1 MKAAENCG
9 AGPRRVGAL
18 QRLPMPG
25 WIAAKLR
32 DCRDCEHEL
41 ALYRLAA
48 GGLAGCYLLIAGSL
62 GERGGHDLLR
72 SILWLFAAFELA
84 SLGILCHL
92 LLRPDASAVRRLAG
106 ILVDFGALSYCVHIG
121 GETALPLYPLYLLVI
136 LANGFRFGTRYLLA
150 AADTAVA
157 SFALVTVATEF
168 FAAHPALSLGL
179 LGGLIA
185 PALQV
190 CARMR
195 GLRPG
200 RQRSEAASR
209 TNGPIAAGVADASDQ
224 AKLTAAAAG
233 TPSGHDA
240 GPRALPDLDASEKPS
255 EEPVRRLAILVA
267 EDNVTYQNVIAK
279 ILEKAGH
286 EARIVDNG
294 QAAAEAVAKRAF
306 DAVLM
311 DVEMPVLNGIEAA
324 KLIRFLS
331 TGRPRVPIVALMT
344 QADEPTQSRCE
355 EAGMDGCI
363 AKPIE
368 PAGLL
373 QVLEEAISLAQ
384 HTRPPLSAQA
394 AETGKPEAVMK
405 PMPSALDVR
414 TLESLKALG
423 GDDFVEELAQQ
434 FIDDAAGVLDE
445 LSQAVARGDAQG
457 FREHAHA
464 LRSGAANIGAQG
476 VYEMCL
482 GWRRIDPATLSSK
495 GNSCLAE
502 LEQELGRVRAALQD
516 YRDYRAARKRSG
528 HSEAA
533 SAQGAAV
540 LRG

>member
-1 MKAAENCG
+1 MKVAENCG
-9 AGPRRVGAL
+9 TGSRWTSVF
-18 QRLPMPG
+18 QRIPVPA

-32 DCRDCEHEL
+32 DRPDSEHEL
-41 ALYRLAA
+41 AFYRLAA
-48 GGLAGCYLLIAGSL
+48 GALAGCYLLIAGSL
-62 GERGGHDLLR
+62 EGRGGHDLLG
-72 SILWLFAAFELA
+72 SIVWLFAAFELA
-84 SLGILCHL
+84 SLGIFCHL
-92 LLRPDASAVRRLAG
+92 LLRPGASAARRLAG
-106 ILVDFGALSYCVHIG
+106 ILLDLGALSYCMHVG
-121 GETALPLYPLYLLVI
+121 GETALPLYPLYLLAI

-168 FAAHPALSLGL
+168 FAAHPGLSLGL
-179 LGGLIA
+179 LGGLIV

-190 CARMR
+190 CALMR
-195 GLRPG
+195 GLQP
-200 RQRSEAASR
+200 RQPRSEAPSR
-209 TNGPIAAGVADASDQ
+209 MNGPIATGIADTPDQ
-224 AKLTAAAAG
+224 GNLTATAAR
-233 TPSGHDA
+233 TPGHADPQA
-240 GPRALPDLDASEKPS
+240 PPDLDASGEPS

-267 EDNVTYQNVIAK
+267 EDNVTYQKVIAK

-286 EARIVDNG
+286 DAQIVDNG
-294 QAAAEAVAKRAF
+294 QAAAEAVAKGAF

-311 DVEMPVLNGIEAA
+311 DIEMPVLNGIEAA

-331 TGRPRVPIVALMT
+331 TGRPRVPIVALVT
-344 QADEPTQSRCE
+344 QADEPTQTRCE
-355 EAGMDGCI
+355 QAGMDACI

-373 QVLEEAISLAQ
+373 QALEAAISLEP
-384 HTRPPLSAQA
+384 HTRPPRSAQA
-394 AETGKPEAVMK
+394 AETGKPEAVPK
-405 PMPSALDVR
+405 PTPSALDLR

-434 FIDDAAGVLDE
+434 FIDDAAGVLGE

-464 LRSGAANIGAQG
+464 LRSGAANIGAHG

-495 GNSCLAE
+495 GHSCLRE
-502 LEQELGRVRAALQD
+502 LEQEFGRVRAALQD

-528 HSEAA
+528 LAVPAA
-533 SAQGAAV
+533 QSGATP
-540 LRG
+540 LRA

>member
-9 AGPRRVGAL
+9 TGPRRVGAL

-25 WIAAKLR
+25 RIAAKLR
-32 DCRDCEHEL
+32 DCRDREHEL

-233 TPSGHDA
+233 APGGHDA
-240 GPRALPDLDASEKPS
+240 APRALPDLDASEKPS

-355 EAGMDGCI
+355 EAGTPASQNRSSRPGCSRFSKKRSRWRSTP
-363 AKPIE
+363 AHRYRRKP
-368 PAGLL
+368 P
-373 QVLEEAISLAQ
+373 
-384 HTRPPLSAQA
+384 RP
-394 AETGKPEAVMK
+394 E
-405 PMPSALDVR
+405 
-414 TLESLKALG
+414 
-423 GDDFVEELAQQ
+423 
-434 FIDDAAGVLDE
+434 
-445 LSQAVARGDAQG
+445 
-457 FREHAHA
+457 
-464 LRSGAANIGAQG
+464 N
-476 VYEMCL
+476 
-482 GWRRIDPATLSSK
+482 
-495 GNSCLAE
+495 
-502 LEQELGRVRAALQD
+502 
-516 YRDYRAARKRSG
+516 RKRS
-528 HSEAA
+528 
-533 SAQGAAV
+533 
-540 LRG
+540 

>member
-1 MKAAENCG
+1 MKVAENSG
-9 AGPRRVGAL
+9 TGSPWASVF
-18 QRLPMPG
+18 QRIPAPG

-32 DCRDCEHEL
+32 DGRNSEHEL
-41 ALYRLAA
+41 ALYRLPA

-62 GERGGHDLLR
+62 GERGGHDLLE
-72 SILWLFAAFELA
+72 SIVWLFAAFELA
-84 SLGILCHL
+84 SLAIFCHL
-92 LLRPDASAVRRLAG
+92 LLRPDASAARRLAG
-106 ILVDFGALSYCVHIG
+106 ILVDFGALSYCMHIG
-121 GETALPLYPLYLLVI
+121 GETALPLYPLYLLII
-136 LANGFRFGTRYLLA
+136 LTNGFRFGTRYLLA

-157 SFALVTVATEF
+157 GFALVTVATEF
-168 FAAHPALSLGL
+168 FAAHPELSLGL
-179 LGGLIA
+179 LGGLIV

-190 CARMR
+190 CGLVRR
-195 GLRPG
+195 LRPG
-200 RQRSEAASR
+200 RHRSEAASR
-209 TNGPIAAGVADASDQ
+209 TNGPIATGVVDASDQ

-233 TPSGHDA
+233 TPSGHLA
-240 GPRALPDLDASEKPS
+240 AQSLPDLDAREKSS
-255 EEPVRRLAILVA
+255 EEPVRRLMILVA

-294 QAAAEAVAKRAF
+294 QAAAEAVAKGAF

-311 DVEMPVLNGIEAA
+311 DIEMPVLNGIEAA

-344 QADEPTQSRCE
+344 QADEPTQRRCE
-355 EAGMDGCI
+355 EAGMDACI

-384 HTRPPLSAQA
+384 HTRAPPSAQA
-394 AETGKPEAVMK
+394 AETGKPGADTKHVA
-405 PMPSALDVR
+405 SALDVG

-434 FIDDAAGVLDE
+434 FIDDAAGVLYE

-482 GWRRIDPATLSSK
+482 GWRRIDPATLASK
-495 GNSCLAE
+495 GNSHLTE

-528 HSEAA
+528 HAA
-533 SAQGAAV
+533 QQAQSGATPVRA
-540 LRG
+540 

>member
-1 MKAAENCG
+1 MKVAETSG
-9 AGPRRVGAL
+9 IGSRWVSAL
-18 QRLPMPG
+18 QRVAVPG
-25 WIAAKLR
+25 WIAAKVR
-32 DCRDCEHEL
+32 DCRDSEHEL

-72 SILWLFAAFELA
+72 SIVWLFAAFELA
-84 SLGILCHL
+84 SLAIFCHL
-92 LLRPDASAVRRLAG
+92 LLRPEASAARRLAG
-106 ILVDFGALSYCVHIG
+106 ILLDFGALSYCMHIG

-136 LANGFRFGTRYLLA
+136 LTNGFRFGTRYLLA
-150 AADTAVA
+150 AADTAIA
-157 SFALVTVATEF
+157 SFALMTVATEF
-168 FAAHPALSLGL
+168 FAAHPGLSLGL
-179 LGGLIA
+179 LGGLIV

-190 CARMR
+190 CAPMR

-200 RQRSEAASR
+200 RHRIDAASR
-209 TNGPIAAGVADASDQ
+209 TNGRVATGGADASDP

-233 TPSGHDA
+233 TPSE
-240 GPRALPDLDASEKPS
+240 RAAASQPLPDLDAREKPG
-255 EEPVRRLAILVA
+255 EEQVRRLAILVA

-279 ILEKAGH
+279 ILEKAGY

-294 QAAAEAVAKRAF
+294 QAAAEAVAKDAF

-311 DVEMPVLNGIEAA
+311 DIEMPVLNGIEAA

-344 QADEPTQSRCE
+344 QADESTQRRCE
-355 EAGMDGCI
+355 EAGMDACI

-368 PAGLL
+368 PGGLL

-384 HTRPPLSAQA
+384 HIRPRPSAQA

-405 PMPSALDVR
+405 HVPSALDVR

-445 LSQAVARGDAQG
+445 LSQAVARGNAQG

-482 GWRRIDPATLSSK
+482 GWRRIDPATLASK
-495 GNSCLAE
+495 GNSCLTA
-502 LEQELGRVRAALQD
+502 LEQELGRVRAALRD

-528 HSEAA
+528 HAA
-533 SAQGAAV
+533 QQAPSSATP
-540 LRG
+540 LRA